1 MIRKIQHEDAE
12 IIKNMYEAELGHST
26 SVDIIQRRI
35 QELSNHEHYYIR
47 VFVDDLSLQVVGF
60 IQAEKY
66 NLLYGGNG
74 WNVIAMAV
82 TKEAQ
87 RNGVG
92 KALLLSLEN
101 YAKEMGYTFVRLNSN
116 ILRTDAHAFYKH
128 LGYRCDKS
136 QKRFIK
142 EFE

>member
-1 MIRKIQHEDAE
+1 MIRKIKVEDAQVLKD
-12 IIKNMYEAELGHST
+12 IYEAELGHKT
-26 SVDIIQRRI
+26 TAEHLNQRI
-35 QELSNHEHYYIR
+35 QELGEHEHYYIR
-47 VFVDDLSLQVVGF
+47 VFEDEKTHQVLGF

-82 TKEAQ
+82 TRGAQ

-92 KALLLSLEN
+92 KALLVSLED
-101 YAKEMGYTFVRLNSN
+101 YAKEMDYTFVRLNSN

-142 EFE
+142 NLE